1 MDELDIKI
9 ASLLQQDAKIT
20 IKDIA
25 EKLGMTTT
33 PIFSRIK
40 HMERVGIID
49 KYVALIN
56 PKNSGKPQVVFCNVS
71 MLNWTIES
79 ASEFEKIIQQM
90 PEIMECYYIA
100 GEIDYQ
106 LKVLVRDIEH
116 YDAFLKR
123 MASISTIKLH
133 SSKIVLHK
141 VKYST
146 RIQLE

>member
-1 MDELDIKI
+1 MDKLDIKI
-9 ASLLQQDAKIT
+9 ASLLQRDAKIT

-25 EKLGMTTT
+25 ERLGMTTT
-33 PIFSRIK
+33 PVYSRIK
-40 HMERVGIID
+40 HMERVGIIE

-56 PKNSGKPQVVFCNVS
+56 PKKCGMPQVVFCNVS
-71 MLNWTIES
+71 MLNWTIEG
-79 ASEFEKIIQQM
+79 AGEFEKIVQKM
-90 PEIMECYYIA
+90 PEILECYYIA

-116 YDAFLKR
+116 YDEFLKR
-123 MASISTIKLH
+123 MANISTIKLH

-146 RIQLE
+146 HIQLE